1 MQTSHKA
8 FIPQLA
14 AIERRQARIRRIQM
28 RQEARS
34 TTDPTLEVP
43 EQHHCVIGKSQ
54 NFPEEINTFLLKN
67 SHNPAA
73 KVALLYSSTIWYSLR
88 KS

>member
-1 MQTSHKA
+1 MRTSHKA

-14 AIERRQARIRRIQM
+14 AIKRRQARIRRIRM

-34 TTDPTLEVP
+34 TTDPTPEVP
-43 EQHHCVIGKSQ
+43 EQHHVIGKSQ

>member
-14 AIERRQARIRRIQM
+14 AIECRQARIRRIRM

-34 TTDPTLEVP
+34 TTDPTPEVHK
-43 EQHHCVIGKSQ
+43 QHHVIGKSQ